1 MRDEDNIFEHWK
13 FELNVTEVV
22 LNSEICSFEGHAD
35 WSRMIYTIQGDIRG
49 YTKTEI
55 DHKNF
60 TEMSNAWVE
69 VEKHVVV
76 RIAEEPKPSLDK
88 VNIYF
93 PGKNHQKGDPFI
105 QGRCAV
111 LGELITPNRGDWR
124 VDCELDPKVFS
135 KVEKACDLFLANSRS
150 ILNLKFTVGVHE
162 VTRRRKGMDIEDQ
175 LIVRDVIYMETRNN
189 REERGKI
196 FGF

>member
-1 MRDEDNIFEHWK
+1 MRDEDNIYEHWK

-35 WSRMIYTIQGDIRG
+35 WSRMIYTIHGDVRG
-49 YTKTEI
+49 YTKTMI
-55 DHKNF
+55 DPISL
-60 TEMSNAWVE
+60 TELTNEWV
-69 VEKHVVV
+69 VAEKHVVV
-76 RIAEEPKPSLDK
+76 RVAEEPKPSLDK
-88 VNIYF
+88 VNVFF
-93 PGKNHQKGDPFI
+93 PGKNHQQGDPFV

-111 LGELITPNRGDWR
+111 LGELITPNKGDWR
-124 VDCELDPKVFS
+124 VDAELDPKVFS
-135 KVEKACDLFLANSRS
+135 KVEKAGDLFLANSRS

-162 VTRRRKGMDIEDQ
+162 VSRKRKGANVMDQ